1 MWIEFVDLNYS
12 KKTHNCSHL
21 HPCVLKSIVH
31 NQELACNIAITF
43 ETNCT
48 ISFEQEKRQA
58 KTTNDI
64 ICNHYHYDNQS
75 RWFFLEK

>member
-1 MWIEFVDLNYS
+1 MYNIVYS
-12 KKTHNCSHL
+12 IN
-21 HPCVLKSIVH
+21 LKIH
-31 NQELACNIAITF
+31 KFGLIKFFFFQITITF

-75 RWFFLEK
+75 R